1 MGILLGRWDCQYC
14 SQKGIPADVRHCPN
28 CGNPVGENVKYYL
41 PTGSKDYVD
50 PNVVPKGPDW
60 QCAYCS
66 SYNRYDAVIC
76 SNCGASRN
84 EGTNYFEATSGNS
97 GSMSP
102 PDTDTGR
109 ENSVPTYQ
117 PDTNTYG
124 SGNIPR
130 TSSYQVSRRKQ
141 WFILFLTGLAIAAI
155 IGIISFIAAPKEKT
169 LTVDGFSWERTIY
182 IDEYKTV
189 KESDWHM
196 PPGARY
202 RYTREE
208 IRSYDHQFAGYKT
221 ETYTEQE
228 IDHYEDYVSGY
239 RDLGNGYFEEIYS
252 SRPVYKTV
260 TKTREV
266 PYYIDIPIYDTK
278 YYYDI
283 DKWVAGR
290 KVETKGTDQNPYWG
304 PEPPT
309 VSGKP
314 KIGDEKVSRRSEDY
328 YIVGTIEGKKKS
340 RSYAISYNDWE
351 KLQQGDKIR
360 CMVSIDG
367 DVELLDVIYEEVQ

>member
-1 MGILLGRWDCQYC
+1 MWILLGRWDCEFC
-14 SQKGIPADVRHCPN
+14 SQKGIPADVRNCPN
-28 CGNPVGENVKYYL
+28 CGHPVGQNVKYYL

-50 PNVVPKGPDW
+50 AKIVPKGPDW
-60 QCAYCS
+60 QCSYCN
-66 SYNRYDAVIC
+66 SYNRYDAAFC
-76 SNCGASRN
+76 TNCGASVKG
-84 EGTNYFEATSGNS
+84 GTSYFE
-97 GSMSP
+97 SP
-102 PDTDTGR
+102 P
-109 ENSVPTYQ
+109 ENSEPTVST
-117 PDTNTYG
+117 DTNTYENE
-124 SGNIPR
+124 NIPR
-130 TSSYQVSRRKQ
+130 TSAYRSVRSRNP
-141 WFILFLTGLAIAAI
+141 WFVLFLTGIAVAAI

-202 RYTREE
+202 LYTREE
-208 IRSYDHQFAGYKT
+208 IRSYDHQFAGYRT

-228 IDHYEDYVSGY
+228 IDYYEDYVSGY

-290 KVETKGTDQNPYWG
+290 KAETSGTDKNPYWG
-304 PEPPT
+304 PEPPPA
-309 VSGKP
+309 SAKP
-314 KIGDEKVSRRSEDY
+314 KIGDEKVSRRSENY

-340 RSYAISYNDWE
+340 RSYSISYNDWE
-351 KLQQGDKIR
+351 KLQQGDTVR